1 MALRKIC
8 IWPNPVV
15 CTPTDAVATINHDIR
30 TLVDDMFETMY
41 ASEGIG
47 LAANQIGVSLQVVV
61 MDLDPNKEA
70 AGDPGWA
77 EELASWGFT
86 GPLTLINPTITRKS
100 GQIQWEEGCL
110 SVPDVTAEIT
120 RSAVVDVSFHDRAGR
135 RQKLRASGLFAV
147 CIQHE
152 LDHLAGRVFVEYLP
166 APKQAAIK
174 RALAQ
179 TSARKAG

>member
-100 GQIQWEEGCL
+100 GQ
-110 SVPDVTAEIT
+110 
-120 RSAVVDVSFHDRAGR
+120 
-135 RQKLRASGLFAV
+135 
-147 CIQHE
+147 
-152 LDHLAGRVFVEYLP
+152 
-166 APKQAAIK
+166 
-174 RALAQ
+174 
-179 TSARKAG
+179 